1 MRILVVGAGATGG
14 YFGGRLARA
23 GRDVTFLVR
32 PSRAERLRATG
43 LQILSPT
50 GDVSITPKVVTTE
63 ALADAGP
70 FDVVIVSVKAF
81 SLDQALDDL
90 APAVGADTMIV
101 PLLNGLRHF
110 DTLSRRFGN
119 RAVLGGLCRIN
130 TTVDDLGR
138 IVHFSPLHELWYGE
152 RDGSR
157 SSRVL
162 RLDQAFRDAGF
173 DAHLSESIE
182 EKLWEKW
189 TLLAT
194 IGGITCLMRGN
205 LGEVARA
212 PGGTEFS
219 LRLFG
224 EVLAVVEA
232 TGRRPSDAFVTEI
245 QGWLAQKDSIQAT
258 SMYRDMTKGNPVEA
272 DQILGDL
279 GLRAKRAGVP
289 TPLLD
294 AAYTN
299 LCLYQVRRDASHG

>member
-14 YFGGRLARA
+14 YFGGRLAQA

-32 PSRAERLRATG
+32 SARAETLRSGG

-50 GDVSITPKVVTTE
+50 GEVSIKPQVATAD
-63 ALADAGP
+63 ALAAMGH
-70 FDVVIVSVKAF
+70 FDVIILSVKAF
-81 SLDQALDDL
+81 SLVPALDDL
-90 APAVGADTMIV
+90 APAVGPDTVIV
-101 PLLNGLRHF
+101 PLLNGMRHF
-110 DTLSRRFGN
+110 EVLSQRFGD
-119 RAVLGGLCRIN
+119 RAVVGGLCRIN
-130 TTVDDLGR
+130 STVDDRGR

-157 SSRVL
+157 SPRIL
-162 RLDQAFRDAGF
+162 RLDETLGGAGF
-173 DAHLSESIE
+173 DARLTDAIE

-219 LRLFG
+219 LRFFN
-224 EVLAVVEA
+224 EVLAIVEA
-232 TGRRPSDAFVTEI
+232 AGHRPSDAFVAEI
-245 QGWLAQKDSIQAT
+245 QGWLRQKDSVQTT
-258 SMYRDMTKGNPVEA
+258 SMYRDLGQGNPVEA

-279 GLRAKRAGVP
+279 GLRARGLGVK

-294 AAYTN
+294 AAYAN
-299 LCLYQVRRDASHG
+299 LCVYQVRRDAANC